1 MGGVSL
7 AQPLINAGFCEQ
19 DVLVQKRRQ
28 KKGMRIESQPVE
40 RKRAE
45 GNEHQQHD
53 FMEDVLESAIPL
65 SGGAVMQVK
74 DLESS

>member
-1 MGGVSL
+1 M
-7 AQPLINAGFCEQ
+7 
-19 DVLVQKRRQ
+19 
-28 KKGMRIESQPVE
+28 E

-53 FMEDVLESAIPL
+53 FMEDVPESAIPL